1 MVYWGY
7 IIFLFNLF
15 ILLLLYEN
23 GSRVEFY
30 FSKK

>member
-1 MVYWGY
+1 MVYWGVY
-7 IIFLFNLF
+7 YFLNFLFSLF
-15 ILLLLYEN
+15 LYEN

>member
-1 MVYWGY
+1 MAYWGH
-7 IIFLFNLF
+7 IIFFNLF